1 MKGNTMA
8 KMFDIEPVVLSL
20 KLTVTKATENGLLG
34 GVTDVEVAS
43 ANGEADARFYGFAS
57 NYGSLVLNFK
67 ADGRPAKPAKAD
79 KPAPKPLTATQKA
92 KVAALEAKIERIED
106 PEEARAKA
114 YAARHRKAKAAAE
127 PAAPAAPDMAA
138 IVAAV
143 MAAMQK

>member
-1 MKGNTMA
+1 MA
-8 KMFDIEPVVLSL
+8 MFDIEPVVLTV

-34 GVTDVEVAS
+34 GINGVEVTS
-43 ANGEADARFYGFAS
+43 ANGEADNRFYGFAD
-57 NYGSLVLNFK
+57 YRGAMVLNFK

-114 YAARHRKAKAAAE
+114 YAARHRKAKAEPAA